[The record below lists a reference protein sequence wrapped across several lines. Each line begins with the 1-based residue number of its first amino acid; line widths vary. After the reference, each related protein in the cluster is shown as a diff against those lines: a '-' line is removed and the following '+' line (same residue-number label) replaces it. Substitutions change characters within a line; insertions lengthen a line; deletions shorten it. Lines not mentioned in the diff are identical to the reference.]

1 MRIAHLWHTLATG
14 FTSCLYGPLSMYSG
28 VSVQL
33 PMVLLAVQEQFSLW
47 TAIGVDCS
55 DQICDLAIRDKPK
68 CIKLFLAFTLI
79 SDTWSFNCKCSDS
92 SWFKMTPSDN
102 FEHVRLHDP
111 RWHLQHHML
120 SFNIM
125 WTFDMLMHWWPGVA
139 RLSITSSCFRHQ
151 DTANELNSPHIG
163 AASVNVQQRRFFFF
177 FALL

>member
-1 MRIAHLWHTLATG
+1 MH
-14 FTSCLYGPLSMYSG
+14 SG

-120 SFNIM
+120 SFNICEHS
-125 WTFDMLMHWWPGVA
+125 TCLCTGDPVSLVFQSPPPVSDTKIQL
-139 RLSITSSCFRHQ
+139 TSSTVLR
-151 DTANELNSPHIG
+151 
-163 AASVNVQQRRFFFF
+163 SVQPQSQFNKGVLFFCSTL
-177 FALL
+177 ACLQTVEPLYCKHRLVRLRLTS

>member
-1 MRIAHLWHTLATG
+1 MH
-14 FTSCLYGPLSMYSG
+14 SG

-33 PMVLLAVQEQFSLW
+33 PMVLLAVQEQFSPW

-120 SFNIM
+120 SFNICEHS
-125 WTFDMLMHWWPGVA
+125 TYLCTGDPVSLVFQSPPPVSDTKIQL
-139 RLSITSSCFRHQ
+139 TSSTVLR
-151 DTANELNSPHIG
+151 
-163 AASVNVQQRRFFFF
+163 SVQPQSQFNKGVLFFCSTL
-177 FALL
+177 ACLQTVEPLYCKHRLVRLRLTS

>member
-1 MRIAHLWHTLATG
+1 MAHWVCTVV
-14 FTSCLYGPLSMYSG
+14 FLSN
-28 VSVQL
+28 
-33 PMVLLAVQEQFSLW
+33 FSLW
-47 TAIGVDCS
+47 TGIGVDCS

-120 SFNIM
+120 SFNICEHS
-125 WTFDMLMHWWPGVA
+125 TYLCTGDPVSLVFQSPPPVSDTKIQL
-139 RLSITSSCFRHQ
+139 TSSTVLRSVQPQSQF
-151 DTANELNSPHIG
+151 NKGVFSFFLLYSSLSPNSG
-163 AASVNVQQRRFFFF
+163 AS
-177 FALL
+177 LLQTQAG

>member
-1 MRIAHLWHTLATG
+1 MAHWVCTVV
-14 FTSCLYGPLSMYSG
+14 FLSN
-28 VSVQL
+28 
-33 PMVLLAVQEQFSLW
+33 FSLW
-47 TAIGVDCS
+47 TGIGVDCS

-151 DTANELNSPHIG
+151 DTANELNSPQIG
-163 AASVNVQQRRFFFF
+163 AASVTVQQRRSFFCSTL
-177 FALL
+177 ACLQTVEPLYCKHRLVRLRLTS